1 MKELSKK
8 IRFLRH
14 QKGWSQ
20 EDVAKRLH
28 ISIPAFSKIETGI
41 TDVNVSRL
49 RELAKI
55 FEMSLINLLASD
67 DLEQQAKHK
76 SDIEVLSAK
85 LHEREIEL
93 INLQRKSIELY
104 EELRTLKA

>member
-14 QKGWSQ
+14 QRGWSQ
-20 EDVAKRLH
+20 EDVAKQLN

-41 TDVNVSRL
+41 TDVNISRL

-55 FEMSLINLLASD
+55 FDLTLVNLLITEDLTQKEKHQSD
-67 DLEQQAKHK
+67 VEILT
-76 SDIEVLSAK
+76 AK
-85 LHEREIEL
+85 LHEREMEL

-104 EELRTLKA
+104 EELRNLKA